1 MHAGMNN
8 IYRKMDK
15 EEMEVSFNLPAEQVK
30 KILDGSRD
38 SIFLEGPDQQG
49 KERGRHGGGGHRTM
63 DSILE
68 LAMGLY

>member
-1 MHAGMNN
+1 MHAGKNN

-30 KILDGSRD
+30 KIFDGARD
-38 SIFLEGPDQQG
+38 SYFLEGPKQG
-49 KERGRHGGGGHRTM
+49 KEGGRHGGGGHGAM
-63 DSILE
+63 DSVLE